1 MNPVRRKPK
10 STAVGIERPRTMDD
24 DPVVQGI
31 LKAISQK
38 RLRPGLKLGEASLAD
53 AFRTTR
59 IHVRQ
64 VLAHLASRHIVTQ
77 YANRGAFVGRPTV
90 EEARDILAA
99 RHVVEAA
106 TVSAAIDRLDGSA
119 K

>member
-38 RLRPGLKLGEASLAD
+38 RLRPVLKLG
-53 AFRTTR
+53 
-59 IHVRQ
+59 
-64 VLAHLASRHIVTQ
+64 
-77 YANRGAFVGRPTV
+77 
-90 EEARDILAA
+90 
-99 RHVVEAA
+99 
-106 TVSAAIDRLDGSA
+106 
-119 K
+119 